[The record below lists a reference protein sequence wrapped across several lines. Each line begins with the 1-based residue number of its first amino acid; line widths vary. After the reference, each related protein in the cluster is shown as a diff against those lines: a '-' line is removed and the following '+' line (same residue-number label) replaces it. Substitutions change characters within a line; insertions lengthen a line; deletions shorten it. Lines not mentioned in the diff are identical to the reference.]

1 MTLTM
6 KVLMVMKDPP
16 DIAGGRLQDDAVPRV
31 PHRHVGG
38 EAYDGQVVLSPHLTQ
53 DGHLMTCGIS
63 VTFDAAV
70 MVKPISRQG
79 DLVAPVEL
87 CESLLQL

>member
-53 DGHLMTCGIS
+53 DGHLKTVIVIMI
-63 VTFDAAV
+63 
-70 MVKPISRQG
+70 MMMQII
-79 DLVAPVEL
+79 
-87 CESLLQL
+87 